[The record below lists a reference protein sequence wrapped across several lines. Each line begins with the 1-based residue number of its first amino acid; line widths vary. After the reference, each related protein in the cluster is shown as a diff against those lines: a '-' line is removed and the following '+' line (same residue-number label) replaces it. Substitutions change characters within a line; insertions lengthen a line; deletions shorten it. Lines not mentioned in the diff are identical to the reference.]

1 VIKSA
6 VWISSLVLV
15 LASAPAMAQQGFYL
29 PAPVTSPG
37 QDEFR
42 ASDGTTCRTT
52 MDGTKRLE
60 VGTFASGNQ
69 TAGGS
74 NFIPGYGSSPGQ
86 ANVGVYGRFSMS
98 LDGNRER
105 MDCSQLFKL
114 ELEKKQLEL
123 DLMKQSLRAANQQLD
138 ELKRSG
144 REAEDSNPPANPV
157 KKVRGTTEAR
167 ARGIPPL

>member
-1 VIKSA
+1 MIKSA

-52 MDGTKRLE
+52 MDGTRRFE

-69 TAGGS
+69 TAGSS
-74 NFIPGYGSSPGQ
+74 NFIPGYGSTPGQ
-86 ANVGVYGRFSMS
+86 ANVGVYGRFTMS
-98 LDGNRER
+98 LDANRER
-105 MDCSQLFKL
+105 MDCSQLYKL
-114 ELEKKQLEL
+114 ELEKKQIEL

-138 ELKRSG
+138 ELKRTS
-144 REAEDSNPPANPV
+144 REPVDSIQPAPPA

>member
-1 VIKSA
+1 
-6 VWISSLVLV
+6 
-15 LASAPAMAQQGFYL
+15 
-29 PAPVTSPG
+29 
-37 QDEFR
+37 
-42 ASDGTTCRTT
+42 
-52 MDGTKRLE
+52 
-60 VGTFASGNQ
+60 
-69 TAGGS
+69 
-74 NFIPGYGSSPGQ
+74 
-86 ANVGVYGRFSMS
+86 
-98 LDGNRER
+98 

>member
-1 VIKSA
+1 MIKSA

-52 MDGTKRLE
+52 MDGTRRLE

-69 TAGGS
+69 TAGSS
-74 NFIPGYGSSPGQ
+74 NFVPGYGSTPGQ
-86 ANVGVYGRFSMS
+86 ANVGVYGRFTVS
-98 LDGNRER
+98 LDASRER
-105 MDCSQLFKL
+105 MDCSQLYKL
-114 ELEKKQLEL
+114 ELEKKQIEL

-138 ELKRSG
+138 DLKRSS
-144 REAEDSNPPANPV
+144 RESEDSNPASTPP
-157 KKVRGTTEAR
+157 KRVRGTTEAR
-167 ARGIPPL
+167 ARGHPPL